1 MSVYDDTTHS
11 RPHDEIGTGA
21 PPPPEITERFRDPE
35 RRLALTVACTF
46 CGTRAGEACHFRGS
60 NRPLNAGYHHSRLK
74 RAQVEQPQATSSY
87 GTAAGTV
94 PSDIAAGTLR

>member
-1 MSVYDDTTHS
+1 MSVYDDTTHG

-60 NRPLNAGYHHSRLK
+60 VRPLNAGYHHSRLK
-74 RAQVEQPQATSSY
+74 RAEAQESQPASPGGSPTGS
-87 GTAAGTV
+87 T